1 MALPNQIAQRGAQRV
16 FTQIFAPI
24 QFEQTDI
31 NSLEVSELGTPV
43 WDRLVLGTNNE
54 GGNDNYINELN
65 NSISI
70 TPLIIDTVLIDV
82 QQSNNIVTTSVQ
94 GRSGTVKEYINR
106 GDYALTFRG
115 YISNGNKNNLNV
127 YPEEEVQNFVNIM
140 KKNGSIIV
148 TNQRLNDIY
157 KIDEVVINSYNLPTV
172 EGLTNLQP
180 FSFNAIS
187 ELPKDFQLVLEE

>member
-24 QFEQTDI
+24 IIEQTDTNLI
-31 NSLEVSELGTPV
+31 EVSELDTPV

-54 GGNDNYINELN
+54 GGNDNYTNELGQ
-65 NSISI
+65 SISI
-70 TPLIIDTVLIDV
+70 KPLIIDTILIDV
-82 QQSNNIVTTSVQ
+82 QQTNNIVKTSVQ

-115 YISNGNKNNLNV
+115 YISNGNKNNINV
-127 YPEEEVQNFVNIM
+127 YPEEQVQNFVNIM

-180 FSFNAIS
+180 FSFTAIS